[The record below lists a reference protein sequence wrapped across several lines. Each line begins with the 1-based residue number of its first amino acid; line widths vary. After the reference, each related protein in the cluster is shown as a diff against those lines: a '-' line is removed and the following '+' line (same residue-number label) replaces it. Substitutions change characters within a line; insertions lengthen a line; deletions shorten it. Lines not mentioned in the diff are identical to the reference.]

1 VLSNVS
7 EQDAGIAAGVVSTMQ
22 QVRGALGVAIVGL
35 IFFSAV
41 AAANERGMD
50 GYGRLYHRVLV
61 GAPLQHGG
69 CRSHEL
75 LICAAAAETGAAGV
89 IGRRQS
95 SDRAF
100 RR

>member
-41 AAANERGMD
+41 AAAHERGMTD
-50 GYGRLYHRVLV
+50 LAACTTAFSL
-61 GAPLQHGG
+61 A
-69 CRSHEL
+69 L
-75 LICAAAAETGAAGV
+75 L
-89 IGRRQS
+89 
-95 SDRAF
+95 
-100 RR
+100 